1 MNSKIL
7 LTSLALIP
15 IILSIGIIPNISLVD
30 ALQEEDS
37 ETECREGQILVFRTI
52 ANNYACVSESTAK
65 KWVQYGIA
73 EIVGESVEEEMM
85 EEEMMEEEMME
96 ETMEESTISES
107 ILMYTQEAPTID
119 PEKGYFVTEISD
131 GLYWLSDGLYQ
142 IMFLTT
148 GEGVIVVDAPPS
160 MGENILSAINEVTD
174 EPITHV
180 IYSHIHQDH
189 IGAAYIYPEDVT
201 IISHKDTA
209 THLQMKNDPN
219 RPIPTETFDDTYTLS
234 IGEQTLEL
242 SYTGAFH
249 SKGDVMIFAPKQNV
263 LMVVDQ
269 FHPAGAP
276 FKGFAVTKDMNY
288 YIAAHDTMLEINPAL
303 IISGHTEILATT
315 DHVETNKEFTM
326 NVLENTNTAF
336 QTVDFNEIAQE
347 NPSLGMIEVFGVYL
361 DTLTTTCADLTMEQ
375 WDGKLHNLGV
385 FMEDNCSAMVMHVM
399 ID

>member
-73 EIVGESVEEEMM
+73 EIVGQEVHEEAMEEVEES
-85 EEEMMEEEMME
+85 ME
-96 ETMEESTISES
+96 ETMEEITISSS
-107 ILMYTQEAPTID
+107 IMEYTEVPPTID
-119 PEKGYFVTEISD
+119 AEKGYFVTEIAD

-142 IMFLTT
+142 MMFLTT

-160 MGENILSAINEVTD
+160 MGENILSAIDEVTE

-189 IGAAYIYPEDVT
+189 IGAAYIYPEEAL
-201 IISHKDTA
+201 IISHIDTA
-209 THLQMKNDPN
+209 THLEMKNDPN
-219 RPIPTETFDDTYTLS
+219 RPIPTETFDDTYTL
-234 IGEQTLEL
+234 ILGEQTLEL
-242 SYTGAFH
+242 SYEGAFH
-249 SKGDVMIFAPKQNV
+249 SKGDIMIFAPKQNV

-303 IISGHTEILATT
+303 IISGHTEILATN
-315 DHVETNKEFTM
+315 DHVKTNKEFTM
-326 NVLENTNTAF
+326 DVLGNTITAF
-336 QTVDFNEIAQE
+336 QTIDFNEIAQE

-361 DTLTTTCADLTMEQ
+361 DKLTTTCVDLTMEQ